1 MCDFIVYGGYVSSLK
16 TDQKLLGPRII
27 PRCLS
32 IYLYSPKILILSLF
46 PDMAKYVMIL
56 SPQHHPALSL
66 IFFLLLSILLFP
78 PCCASVSDTNA
89 NVRARVANCLDQLFH
104 ADVAFWVDSQVRNVR
119 FIDLSIIILQK
130 HIIRDWIGLVQ
141 KGF

>member
-1 MCDFIVYGGYVSSLK
+1 MFINL
-16 TDQKLLGPRII
+16 P
-27 PRCLS
+27 
-32 IYLYSPKILILSLF
+32 ILSSNSYYIIISRHGYL
-46 PDMAKYVMIL
+46 KYVMIV

-66 IFFLLLSILLFP
+66 IFLLLSILLFP

-89 NVRARVANCLDQLFH
+89 NVRARVANCLDQLFN

>member
-1 MCDFIVYGGYVSSLK
+1 MVVMYQVSKLTRTFWGQGLLDVYQSTYIFSSNSYYIIISRHGYL
-16 TDQKLLGPRII
+16 
-27 PRCLS
+27 
-32 IYLYSPKILILSLF
+32 
-46 PDMAKYVMIL
+46 KYVMIV

-66 IFFLLLSILLFP
+66 IFFLLPILLFP

-130 HIIRDWIGLVQ
+130 HFIRDWIGLVQ